1 MGDNKPQ
8 PTANNSQAGQ
18 HGAAPRTTKSG
29 SKKARLACR
38 PRPTAEAVLTNRS
51 AAPGRASSAWHLW
64 VHAGINSSIS
74 TSWTARWARHCSW
87 KPYAFSI
94 SATGHAASATW
105 WPALPTGSVL
115 PVICARAGAMQGG
128 GRRRVSTECC
138 GKWKQC
144 ASSATS
150 EPTLRVSHPQC
161 KHPDRQSRLCQSD
174 AA

>member
-38 PRPTAEAVLTNRS
+38 PRPTAEAVFTNRS
-51 AAPGRASSAWHLW
+51 AAPGRASSAWHLC
-64 VHAGINSSIS
+64 VHAGIIIS
-74 TSWTARWARHCSW
+74 RVTSWTARWPRHRSG
-87 KPYAFSI
+87 KPCALSI
-94 SATGHAASATW
+94 SSTGYVASATW

-115 PVICARAGAMQGG
+115 AALCARTECS
-128 GRRRVSTECC
+128 GRVRQRVSTECC